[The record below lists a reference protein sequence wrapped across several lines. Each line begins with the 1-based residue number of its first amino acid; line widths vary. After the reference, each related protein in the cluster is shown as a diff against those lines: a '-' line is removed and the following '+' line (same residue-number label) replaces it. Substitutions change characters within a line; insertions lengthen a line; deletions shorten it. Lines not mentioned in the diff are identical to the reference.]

1 MTSQTFKIGLLSAKS
16 DLSRSNLLQK
26 VRFRTKVREK
36 RNLWEHW
43 GCHPPNGH
51 LSFWTERPSYM
62 PLKLKWTCTYTTY
75 TPTQLRTHLQSNRP
89 DATALTLQ
97 VKCVHPGKNICA
109 LCQKFLNLSTSCSRQ
124 ECDCQGI
131 RIYAVN
137 LPGQQCM
144 AIWVLSN
151 ATITI
156 QFFSGN
162 ILTNSIDT
170 K

>member
-1 MTSQTFKIGLLSAKS
+1 
-16 DLSRSNLLQK
+16 
-26 VRFRTKVREK
+26 
-36 RNLWEHW
+36 
-43 GCHPPNGH
+43 
-51 LSFWTERPSYM
+51 M

-124 ECDCQGI
+124 ECDCQSI

-162 ILTNSIDT
+162 ILTKGTVQNKKYHNLWKKSKINQIRAKIKKVYISNVDFSQIQIT
-170 K
+170 EI